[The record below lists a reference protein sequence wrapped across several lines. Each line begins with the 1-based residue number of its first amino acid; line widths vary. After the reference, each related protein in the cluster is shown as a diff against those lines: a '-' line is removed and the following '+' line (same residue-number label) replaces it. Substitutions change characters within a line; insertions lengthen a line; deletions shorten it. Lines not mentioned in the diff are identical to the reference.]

1 MCMCVYR
8 YIDTSTPPTTT
19 ATTPTNLHEQS
30 QFVMQQRVIQTTASM
45 TSTTVLGVY
54 IYIYIERDID
64 REVVGCIVGIEIEI

>member
-1 MCMCVYR
+1 MCVYR